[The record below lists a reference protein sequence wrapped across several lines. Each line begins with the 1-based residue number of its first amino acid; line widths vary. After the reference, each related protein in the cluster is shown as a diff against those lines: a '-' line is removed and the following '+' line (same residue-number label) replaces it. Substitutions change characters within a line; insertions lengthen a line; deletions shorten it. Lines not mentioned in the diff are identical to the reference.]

1 MALKSALQQKIFLAL
16 AAMTFVSTIAN
27 AYIVPG
33 DRPPRYPGPG
43 RPHEPRP
50 PVDPSP
56 YDPPTYPGEQE
67 EIRTIIINRQ
77 VQFEQIPIDRMIN
90 LHAMQGL
97 ELTMVEVETLRTD
110 YRDQV
115 ALLINRQNVDQ
126 QNAREGFTELFPAQD
141 RIVGFDLHELDLSIQ
156 GSMYI
161 GRVILHFQPGVD
173 GGIGRPDDGIGRPDR
188 PPYDRD
194 LQNVFVPVNRTFFG
208 IDRLD
213 IGQYVSLR
221 NFVGQRLEAIE
232 VVADARFNN
241 AIIDLMINGFQ
252 VGYGQSVGP
261 QMQTIIL
268 YPGANQMIG
277 RGADSILL
285 LTRGDVTIHS
295 LNLRISRR

>member
-1 MALKSALQQKIFLAL
+1 MALKSPLKQKIILAI
-16 AAMTFVSTIAN
+16 AAMTFVSAIAN

-43 RPHEPRP
+43 QPHDPRP

-56 YDPPTYPGEQE
+56 YDPPSYPGEQE
-67 EIRTIIINRQ
+67 EVRTIIINRQ
-77 VQFEQIPIDRMIN
+77 VQYEQLPIDRMIN
-90 LHAMQGL
+90 LQAMQGL

-110 YRDQV
+110 FRDQV
-115 ALLINRQNVDQ
+115 GLLINQQNVDQ
-126 QNAREGFTELFPAQD
+126 QHAREGFTELFPSQD

-161 GRVILHFQPGVD
+161 GRVILHFQQGVD
-173 GGIGRPDDGIGRPDR
+173 GGIGRPDDGVGRPDR
-188 PPYDRD
+188 PPYGRD

-208 IDRLD
+208 NDRLD

-221 NFVGQRLEAIE
+221 KFTGQRLEAIE
-232 VVADARFNN
+232 VLAEARFNN

-252 VGYGQSVGP
+252 VGFGQSVGP
-261 QMQTIIL
+261 HMQTVIL
-268 YPGANQMIG
+268 YPGNNNIIG